1 MNARLAQRVKQ
12 LEGGAGM
19 GPDMPRFIL
28 VRGIAASE
36 QTGKI
41 TTLVCDNE
49 TAYRHTGES
58 ESDFINRVE
67 DYFEDRIKP
76 GCVGMMFAKC
86 EPTSEA

>member
-36 QTGKI
+36 QTGEI

-49 TAYRHTGES
+49 TA
-58 ESDFINRVE
+58 
-67 DYFEDRIKP
+67 
-76 GCVGMMFAKC
+76 
-86 EPTSEA
+86 